1 MDRPALSVARR
12 VLLWLSKCGS
22 TIGAVTPPGDTAV
35 EPVHDGHVIAP
46 TASDYEDAVVPLVA
60 VTATGQHAPSSSADV
75 GRAYLDQALI
85 GYLVYGV
92 GAVTAFLA
100 VSLSL
105 SDAQAGLHSSAL
117 ASGMVI
123 AGLISDRLD
132 RLAGMRNVHFAGLT
146 LLAVASLLLV
156 WAPAFAVSLSGA
168 VLVGFGVGLVLGHI
182 NQTLSA
188 GGGSLAR
195 VRIARSTLVAMIASL
210 TVPLSIALGEASGL
224 GWQVVVVPALVLAAL
239 AFWATRDRGGR
250 APPSVSDRGRLPA
263 AYWPAWLLAG
273 LFIAIEFAIVF
284 WASTLVARRTGVSLA
299 DATLVISAFI
309 SGVVIGR
316 IGLSFR
322 AVSERDPI
330 VSLRVGITLV
340 LAGSLASW
348 ASTSFELSLLGFF
361 IGGLGLALLFPIGA
375 ALALATAPMQSH
387 LASGRLVLATGL
399 AILAAPLVLG
409 VVADLTGVVAAW
421 LLTPALCLVAMA
433 LTVPVSRHRGAN
445 G

>member
-1 MDRPALSVARR
+1 MSVACR
-12 VLLWLSKCGS
+12 VGVWLSRSGS
-22 TIGAVTPPGDTAV
+22 TIAAVTSRDNIVV
-35 EPVHDGHVIAP
+35 ESPHDDHVLTP
-46 TASDYEDAVVPLVA
+46 TAADSEDAVVPPFSMA
-60 VTATGQHAPSSSADV
+60 AAGERAPASSADV

-100 VSLSL
+100 VTLSL

-117 ASGMVI
+117 ASGMVV

-132 RLAGMRNVHFAGLT
+132 RLAGTKHVHFAGLT
-146 LLAVASLLLV
+146 LLTVASLLLV
-156 WAPAFAVSLSGA
+156 WAPAFAVTLVGA
-168 VLVGFGVGLVLGHI
+168 GLVGFGVGLVLAHI

-195 VRIARSTLVAMIASL
+195 VRIARSTLIAMIASL
-210 TVPLSIALGEASGL
+210 SVPLSIGLGVSSGL
-224 GWQVVVVPALVLAAL
+224 GWQVVVVPALVLVGLAL
-239 AFWATRDRGGR
+239 WVTRDRGER
-250 APPSVSDRGRLPA
+250 AAPSTSGSGRLPP

-284 WASTLVARRTGVSLA
+284 WASTLVAGQTGVSLA

-309 SGVVIGR
+309 FGVVIGR
-316 IGLSFR
+316 VGLSLH
-322 AVSERDPI
+322 AVSARDPI
-330 VSLRVGITLV
+330 VVLRFGIAL
-340 LAGSLASW
+340 LFAGSLACW
-348 ASTSFELSLLGFF
+348 ASTSFELSLLGFL

-409 VVADLTGVVAAW
+409 VVADLTSVVVAW
-421 LLTPALCLVAMA
+421 LLVPTMCLVAMA
-433 LTVPVSRHRGAN
+433 LTVPVSRGRGAY